1 MVLFVAPLRQRS
13 HHRAHQQA
21 RECRCDRHKLYS
33 LCHGRSPGLKNQL
46 ATTNPRIGP
55 QRPEL
60 HELRVPS
67 ITGRKS
73 PKSLDAAG
81 NNQFVT

>member
-1 MVLFVAPLRQRS
+1 
-13 HHRAHQQA
+13 
-21 RECRCDRHKLYS
+21 
-33 LCHGRSPGLKNQL
+33 LKNQL